1 MEECHVSIRAKN
13 WRWPFWPPLFRRPC
27 IVHSSTSQRA
37 VEYISTQYISLS
49 CLVQKTKELYRNL
62 SYQVDHDFTFF
73 ASSSPSLFSQRG
85 HILHSRMYVPVGW
98 KYYARCGKTP
108 RRTFVLRFWF
118 WCGYT
123 NSLKDWVLC
132 VCTTRVCL
140 ASLYLLKEN
149 EAWGQAESWFFKANR
164 MASDNPSVHL
174 HHGLFLMNSDRNL
187 EALVN
192 SLAESIKKVLMM

>member
-1 MEECHVSIRAKN
+1 MSKVTVELRISTEISCLHKIQVKKSSCSVQTEKVKDHQKKELNAISKICLCRTDSIRAKN

-85 HILHSRMYVPVGW
+85 HILHPRMYVPVGW
-98 KYYARCGKTP
+98 KYYARCGKTQ
-108 RRTFVLRFWF
+108 
-118 WCGYT
+118 GE
-123 NSLKDWVLC
+123 
-132 VCTTRVCL
+132 
-140 ASLYLLKEN
+140 LL
-149 EAWGQAESWFFKANR
+149 F
-164 MASDNPSVHL
+164 
-174 HHGLFLMNSDRNL
+174 
-187 EALVN
+187 
-192 SLAESIKKVLMM
+192 